1 MREGS
6 TMSSVAALR
15 SGLEAKLPNMLR
27 LLERLVNI
35 DSGSYYKPG
44 VDEVGNV
51 LAAELTELGFSIE
64 RRVLENR
71 GDQVIATKRLGGR
84 GRLLIL
90 GHADTVWPEDTVKDW
105 PFARDRDR
113 ATGPGV
119 GDMKGGLVMALF
131 ALRQLFA
138 SGFDRLEQI
147 QFFIVPDE
155 ELGSVGSRRQIEEV
169 AKQADWTL
177 VLEPGRPGGA
187 VVTARGAVGAL
198 FMHAHGHTAHCAVNY
213 NKGASA
219 VRELCLKV
227 PELEQLA
234 QPEKGL
240 VVNVG
245 VFRGGNARQV
255 VPGTA
260 EIHIDLR
267 APTQDEAQRLLSE
280 IKRICAHGR
289 DSRVEVKLS
298 GQLTRPAFGRDKSE
312 RLYRLATEIA
322 SELKISLPELATA
335 GGSDGNFAAALG
347 IPTLDGLGPV
357 CHDVCARGESIEVPS
372 LITRGALFAT
382 IISRLA
388 QK

>member
-1 MREGS
+1 MFDI
-6 TMSSVAALR
+6 AAFR
-15 SGLEAKLPNMLR
+15 GGLEAKLPRMLR
-27 LLERLVNI
+27 LLEKLVNI
-35 DSGSYYKPG
+35 DSGSYFKSG

-51 LAAELTELGFSIE
+51 MAVELAELGFSIE
-64 RRVLENR
+64 RRPLANR
-71 GDQVIATKRLGGR
+71 GDQVIATKKLGGR

-90 GHADTVWPEDTVKDW
+90 GHADTVWPEGTVKDW
-105 PFARDRDR
+105 SFSRNHDR

-131 ALRQLFA
+131 ALKQLFA
-138 SGFDRLEQI
+138 DDFDRLGQI
-147 QFFIVPDE
+147 RFFLVPDE
-155 ELGSVGSRRQIEEV
+155 ELGSVGSRIQIEE
-169 AKQADWTL
+169 AARDADWTL

-198 FMHAHGHTAHCAVNY
+198 FMHAYGQTAHCAVNY
-213 NKGASA
+213 HKGASA

-227 PELEQLA
+227 PVLERLA
-234 QPEKGL
+234 EPEKGL

-267 APTQDEAQRLLSE
+267 APTQDDAQRLLSE
-280 IKRICAHGR
+280 IQRICADGR

-298 GQLTRPAFGRDKSE
+298 GQLTRPAFSRDKSE
-312 RLYRLATEIA
+312 PLYRIATEIA
-322 SELKISLPELATA
+322 GQLKIALPELSTA

-357 CHDVCARGESIEVPS
+357 CHDVCARGESIEISS
-372 LITRGALFAT
+372 LVTRGALFGS
-382 IISRLA
+382 IIDRLRL
-388 QK
+388 K